1 MTISL
6 QLKYLRRNV
15 LTSKVLR
22 AILPSNLEVP
32 SSYEQVGHIVHLNL
46 DASLLP
52 FKYVIGQVYLDK
64 IPSCK
69 TVVNKIGRILSPW
82 QDL

>member
-52 FKYVIGQVYLDK
+52 FKYVIGQVYLVK
-64 IPSCK
+64 RLSIKS
-69 TVVNKIGRILSPW
+69 VVYSLLGGPLIWR
-82 QDL
+82 